1 MAGIAQLVEP
11 RIVIPVVAGSRPVS
25 RPIFISLKKACSDTG
40 FFLHTIFKDSIRY
53 FQTYIVKPDKDIQ
66 REQLLS
72 L

>member
-1 MAGIAQLVEP
+1 
-11 RIVIPVVAGSRPVS
+11 
-25 RPIFISLKKACSDTG
+25 
-40 FFLHTIFKDSIRY
+40 LHTIFKDSIRY